1 MVATAPSVQ
10 PSSGETTRA
19 RPRGR
24 WAGPIYSI
32 APTLILLALFLG
44 PMVILLYYSFQKA
57 SLAGSGGWTFDNYT
71 SILTDPTYAKVML
84 TTIVICTISMLIM
97 LAIGL
102 PLAYILAM
110 RTPPRFELLLLLM
123 LVIAE
128 ELNPL
133 IRIYAWRMILGR
145 GGVINWTLQTIGVID
160 APIDSLLFSS
170 TAVIIVLSTTYI
182 SFTTIPIYAAL
193 KAVDPDLLEAADDLG
208 ASFFTTC
215 RKILLPL
222 AAPGI
227 FVAIILVY
235 IPLFSEFAAPALV
248 GGTSGYMIGN
258 AIQEAILESGN
269 RGVGSAM
276 SFMLLVLSG
285 AVAWVGYRMAKI
297 RRLQA
302 TS

>member
-1 MVATAPSVQ
+1 VVAEAPAL
-10 PSSGETTRA
+10 GA
-19 RPRGR
+19 DAIRPRR
-24 WAGPIYSI
+24 RSIAGPIYAF
-32 APTLILLALFLG
+32 APTAVLLALFLG
-44 PMVILLYYSFQKA
+44 PMLILLYYSFQRY
-57 SLAGSGGWTFDNYT
+57 SLGGVGGWTLDNYT
-71 SILTDPTYAKVML
+71 SILTDHTYAKVML
-84 TTIVICTISMLIM
+84 TTVVICTVSMLVM
-97 LAIGL
+97 LAIGI
-102 PLAYILAM
+102 PLAYVLAF
-110 RTPPRFELLLLLM
+110 RTKPRYELLLLLT
-123 LVIAE
+123 LVLAE

-145 GGVINWTLQTIGVID
+145 GGVINWFLQTVGITD
-160 APIDSLLFSS
+160 APVDWLLFSS
-170 TAVIIVLSTTYI
+170 TAVVIVLSTTYI
-182 SFTTIPIYAAL
+182 SFTTIPVYAAL

-208 ASFFTTC
+208 AGFLTRF

-235 IPLFSEFAAPALV
+235 IPLYSEFAAPALV

-276 SFMLLVLSG
+276 SFILLVLSG
-285 AVAWVGYRMAKI
+285 AVAWLGYRAARI
-297 RRLQA
+297 SRLQA

>member
-1 MVATAPSVQ
+1 
-10 PSSGETTRA
+10 
-19 RPRGR
+19 
-24 WAGPIYSI
+24 
-32 APTLILLALFLG
+32 
-44 PMVILLYYSFQKA
+44 
-57 SLAGSGGWTFDNYT
+57 
-71 SILTDPTYAKVML
+71 
-84 TTIVICTISMLIM
+84 MLIM

-110 RTPPRFELLLLLM
+110 RTPPRFELLFLLM

-145 GGVINWTLQTIGVID
+145 GGVINWTLQTIGLID
-160 APIDSLLFSS
+160 KPIDSLLFSS
-170 TAVIIVLSTTYI
+170 TAVVIVLSTTYI

-193 KAVDPDLLEAADDLG
+193 KAVDSDLLEAADDLG
-208 ASFFTTC
+208 ASFLTRC

-235 IPLFSEFAAPALV
+235 IPLYSEFAAPALV
-248 GGTSGYMIGN
+248 GGTSGYMVGN

-285 AVAWVGYRMAKI
+285 AVAWIGYRMARI

>member
-1 MVATAPSVQ
+1 VVATAPPVS
-10 PSSGETTRA
+10 PFTEDTTRA
-19 RPRGR
+19 RPKGR

-32 APTLILLALFLG
+32 APTMVLLALFLG
-44 PMVILLYYSFQKA
+44 PMFILLYYSFQKA
-57 SLAGSGGWTFDNYT
+57 SLAGAGGWTFDNYT
-71 SILTDPTYAKVML
+71 SILTDPTYGKVML
-84 TTIVICTISMLIM
+84 TTVMICTISMLIM

-145 GGVINWTLQTIGVID
+145 GGVINWTLQTIGLID
-160 APIDSLLFSS
+160 KPIDSLLFSS
-170 TAVIIVLSTTYI
+170 TAVVIVLSTTYI

-208 ASFFTTC
+208 ASFFTRC

-235 IPLFSEFAAPALV
+235 IPLYSEFAAPALV

-285 AVAWVGYRMAKI
+285 AVAWIGYRMAKI

>member
-1 MVATAPSVQ
+1 VVATAEGAQRTEPS
-10 PSSGETTRA
+10 R
-19 RPRGR
+19 RRG
-24 WAGPIYSI
+24 WAGAIYAT
-32 APTLILLALFLG
+32 APTAVLLALFVG
-44 PMVILLYYSFQKA
+44 PMLILFYYSFQRY
-57 SLAGSGGWTFDNYT
+57 SLGGAGGWTVRNYT
-71 SILTDPTYAKVML
+71 SVITDPIYGKVML
-84 TTIVICTISMLIM
+84 TTVVICTVSMLIM
-97 LAIGL
+97 LAIGI
-102 PLAYILAM
+102 PLAYILAF
-110 RTPPRFELLLLLM
+110 RTPPKYELLLLLA
-123 LVIAE
+123 LVLAE

-133 IRIYAWRMILGR
+133 IRIYAWRMLLGR
-145 GGVINWTLQTIGVID
+145 GGVINWFLQRVGVTD
-160 APIDSLLFSS
+160 APVDWLLFSS
-170 TAVIIVLSTTYI
+170 TAVVIVLSTTYI

-193 KAVDPDLLEAADDLG
+193 KAVDPDMLEAADDLG
-208 ASFFTTC
+208 AGFPTRF

-285 AVAWVGYRMAKI
+285 TVAWIGYRAARI

-302 TS
+302 AS

>member
-1 MVATAPSVQ
+1 MV
-10 PSSGETTRA
+10 
-19 RPRGR
+19 
-24 WAGPIYSI
+24 
-32 APTLILLALFLG
+32 LLALFLG

-57 SLAGSGGWTFDNYT
+57 SLAGAGGWTFDNYT
-71 SILTDPTYAKVML
+71 SILTDPTYGKVML
-84 TTIVICTISMLIM
+84 TTVMICTISMLIM

-128 ELNPL
+128 ELIPL

-145 GGVINWTLQTIGVID
+145 GGVINWTLQTIGLID
-160 APIDSLLFSS
+160 KPIDSLLFSS
-170 TAVIIVLSTTYI
+170 TAVVIVLSTTYI

-208 ASFFTTC
+208 ASFLTRC
-215 RKILLPL
+215 RKILGPL

-227 FVAIILVY
+227 FVAILLVY
-235 IPLFSEFAAPALV
+235 FPLYSEFAAPALV

-285 AVAWVGYRMAKI
+285 AVAWIGYRMAKI

>member
-1 MVATAPSVQ
+1 MLV
-10 PSSGETTRA
+10 
-19 RPRGR
+19 
-24 WAGPIYSI
+24 
-32 APTLILLALFLG
+32 ALFLG

-57 SLAGSGGWTFDNYT
+57 SLAGAGGWTFDNYT

-145 GGVINWTLQTIGVID
+145 GGVINWTLQTIGLID
-160 APIDSLLFSS
+160 KPIDSLLFSS
-170 TAVIIVLSTTYI
+170 TAVVIVLSTTYI

-208 ASFFTTC
+208 ASFFTTM
-215 RKILLPL
+215 PQDPV
-222 AAPGI
+222 AARGARDLRRDHLGVHPAVLGVRGAGAGGRHERLHDRQRDPGSDLGI
-227 FVAIILVY
+227 GEPRGRLGDELHVA
-235 IPLFSEFAAPALV
+235 
-248 GGTSGYMIGN
+248 
-258 AIQEAILESGN
+258 
-269 RGVGSAM
+269 
-276 SFMLLVLSG
+276 G
-285 AVAWVGYRMAKI
+285 AV
-297 RRLQA
+297 RRGGLDRLPDGEDP
-302 TS
+302 SSPGDVMRRNP